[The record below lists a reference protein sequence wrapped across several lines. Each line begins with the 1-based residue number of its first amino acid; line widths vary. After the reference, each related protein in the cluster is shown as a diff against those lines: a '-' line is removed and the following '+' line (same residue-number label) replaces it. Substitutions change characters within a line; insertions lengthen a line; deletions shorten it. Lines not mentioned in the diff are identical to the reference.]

1 MPALKALLF
10 RGGASNNVL
19 TYEICELSKMLSKIV
34 VAIGMHPDLMSDTAS
49 RLLIYFF
56 FFYFSCKIGKNH
68 LNKSEWL
75 SWKSCLLKVIAES
88 SSSDGQADG
97 VSFVSLSSSVPKQP

>member
-1 MPALKALLF
+1 MDNTEMPALKALLF

-49 RLLIYFF
+49 RL
-56 FFYFSCKIGKNH
+56 
-68 LNKSEWL
+68 
-75 SWKSCLLKVIAES
+75 
-88 SSSDGQADG
+88 
-97 VSFVSLSSSVPKQP
+97 